1 MTTFAPEFAQYW
13 PPRVGGTKTAAS
25 QPARRDEDK
34 CAQDNALEQLE
45 HRVTAARSVV

>member
-13 PPRVGGTKTAAS
+13 LPSPKGSATTVAR
-25 QPARRDEDK
+25 PARHDEDK
-34 CAQDNALEQLE
+34 SAQDMALEQLE